1 MTMDDTDKVPA
12 KLRTIRAFLEEVFLR
27 LEVSPPS
34 PVPESG
40 NLVWSFSVIENGEV
54 KHSLHVSRKFLDDH
68 DDVVAELRV
77 RDAARL
83 MRRTPRG
90 VPVMFG

>member
-1 MTMDDTDKVPA
+1 MGDTDSVQA

-34 PVPESG
+34 PVPGSG
-40 NLVWSFSVIENGEV
+40 DLVWSFSVVENSEV

-68 DDVVAELRV
+68 DDVVAELRR
-77 RDAARL
+77 RDAGGL
-83 MRRTPRG
+83 MRRAARG
-90 VPVMFG
+90 VPITLS